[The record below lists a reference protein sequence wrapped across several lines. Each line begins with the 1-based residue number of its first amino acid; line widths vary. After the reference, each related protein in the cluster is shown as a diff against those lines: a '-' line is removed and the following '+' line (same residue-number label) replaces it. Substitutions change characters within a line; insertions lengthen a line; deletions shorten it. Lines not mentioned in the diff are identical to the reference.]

1 MCQELARKPRR
12 LGQPQFDGGEVELE
26 LHTGV
31 NRVPVPQHLVFK
43 LGCVANR
50 SRSQLT
56 EILQPISMP
65 CIPPALEAMVPD
77 AVDVGGIDVVIDPM
91 DSILNV
97 LLRWRIGLTAI
108 Y

>member
-1 MCQELARKPRR
+1 
-12 LGQPQFDGGEVELE
+12 
-26 LHTGV
+26 
-31 NRVPVPQHLVFK
+31 
-43 LGCVANR
+43 
-50 SRSQLT
+50 
-56 EILQPISMP
+56 MP

-97 LLRWRIGLTAI
+97 LLRWRLGLTAI